1 MEAWACSAM
10 EVMVTASKPD
20 VPMRVAATSRNLAR
34 RSEARACCG
43 FLRGEFAEVEGTLV
57 Y

>member
-1 MEAWACSAM
+1 
-10 EVMVTASKPD
+10 
-20 VPMRVAATSRNLAR
+20 LAR